1 MKRLKQTN
9 DHGVTEGTEQEVC
22 LIGDEWVK
30 KSDSEYPKSKI
41 FSVPSVTPW

>member
-9 DHGVTEGTEQEVC
+9 DHGATEGMEQDVC
-22 LIGDEWVK
+22 LIEGEWVK
-30 KSDSEYPKSKI
+30 KSDHEYPKSNI